1 MATVEKL
8 AHEIGFITEGKK
20 IAYGTFKG
28 YTITLE
34 QHLNYMNTADNY
46 KALFIPCETL
56 NQNQVTNLRL
66 FFKERK
72 KELPNFQF
80 FFNDQLVEA
89 HIFEAFKGLS
99 GEKMIL
105 ALDTIVEGLQNENVM
120 PYNKCAFCG
129 EEGATATTKINHILL
144 PAHDLCLEKAKQ
156 DQSSEMAKYDQK
168 ENKYL
173 EGTVGAVIGALIG
186 SIPWILLALYT
197 SFYAGILAALI
208 GYSAF
213 FFYKKFGGKVTN
225 KTKLIIV
232 IVTLLGILFTNV
244 FLASYVIVV
253 NQGSLILENYIVVYT
268 DPDLGPILLENLG
281 IGLLIGLFGL
291 VSVYKKV
298 QNEEVRNN
306 IV

>member
-8 AHEIGFITEGKK
+8 AQEIGFRTEGKK
-20 IAYGTFKG
+20 VAFGTFKG
-28 YTITLE
+28 FTLTLE
-34 QHLNYMNTADNY
+34 QHLNYMNSADNY
-46 KALFIPCETL
+46 KALFIPCESL

-89 HIFEAFKGLS
+89 HIFEAFKGLN
-99 GEKMIL
+99 GDKMKV
-105 ALDTIVEGLQNENVM
+105 ALDTIIEGLNKENVL
-120 PYNKCAFCG
+120 PYTKCAFCG
-129 EEGATATTKINHILL
+129 EEGATGTTKINHILL

-156 DQSSEMAKYDQK
+156 EQSSELSKYDQQ

-186 SIPWILLALYT
+186 SIPWILVALYT

-213 FFYKKFGGKVTN
+213 FFYKKFGGKVTK

-232 IVTLLGILFTNV
+232 LVTLFGILFTNV
-244 FLASYVIVV
+244 FLASYVIVI
-253 NQGSLILENYIVVYT
+253 NEGSLVLDNYIVVYT

-298 QNEEVRNN
+298 QNEEVQSV
-306 IV
+306 IQ